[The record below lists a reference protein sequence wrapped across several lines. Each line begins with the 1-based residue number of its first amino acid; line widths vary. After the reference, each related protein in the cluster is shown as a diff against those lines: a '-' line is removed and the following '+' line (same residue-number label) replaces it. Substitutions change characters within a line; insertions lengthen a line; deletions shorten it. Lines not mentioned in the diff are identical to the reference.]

1 MLRPPRAMRSPA
13 APRSR
18 AWCSSKTTASCPYSP
33 SKRSP
38 SSAITPPRRA
48 AILAA
53 IPTSVCTKA
62 RSATRTPWRAS
73 LRRAAPIPL
82 TLVPPSTARTPIGT
96 FTKPPFIRHSPRSA
110 PSPKRSKPAF
120 PRAKLLSPTATI
132 LRARTK
138 AVSKRRSKRSRG
150 RMSSSSRSAANA
162 ARAHAVRWGRTSI
175 PHPSGSRP
183 HRSSLSAALRRSKSP
198 SSACISTAD
207 PSLRTPPTSAST
219 PFWSAGTLRSSAPRP
234 LSPCSQATKRRA
246 ANFPSRSQGT
256 QASSRCIT
264 PSPSVRGIAPTS
276 STKTASISTAPPA
289 RATISASA

>member
-33 SKRSP
+33 LKRSP
-38 SSAITPPRRA
+38 SSAITLPRRA
-48 AILAA
+48 AISAA
-53 IPTSVCTKA
+53 TPISACTKA
-62 RSATRTPWRAS
+62 RSATRTPWRGS

-82 TLVPPSTARTPIGT
+82 IPAPPSTARTPIGT

-150 RMSSSSRSAANA
+150 RTSFSSRWAANA
-162 ARAHAVRWGRTSI
+162 ARARAVRWGRTST

-183 HRSSLSAALRRSKSP
+183 RRSSSSAAPPCSTSP
-198 SSACISTAD
+198 SSACISTD
-207 PSLRTPPTSAST
+207 VPSLRTPPTNAFPPSSN
-219 PFWSAGTLRSSAPRP
+219 AGTLRSSAPRRQSRC
-234 LSPCSQATKRRA
+234 LRAMYRRA
-246 ANFPSRSQGT
+246 ANSPSRSQGT
-256 QASSRCIT
+256 RVSCLCTI
-264 PSPSVRGIAPTS
+264 PSPTARGTVPTS

-289 RATISASA
+289 RAMSSASA